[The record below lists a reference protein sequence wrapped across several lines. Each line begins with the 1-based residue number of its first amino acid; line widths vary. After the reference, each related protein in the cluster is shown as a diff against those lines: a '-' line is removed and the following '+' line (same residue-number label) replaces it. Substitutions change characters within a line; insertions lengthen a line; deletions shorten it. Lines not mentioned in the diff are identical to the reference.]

1 VISNE
6 SLRRKILKNT
16 EGVVIYKKNVAQLV
30 RINATSNLQNTNTY
44 AQINDTFFNYSI
56 TVKQNSKFFHFYLKN
71 LHFNLVCLFLLK
83 ILQFFPMIHKIEN
96 LKLIA
101 PIILLRPLITIPE
114 LCINLTKPTN
124 GN

>member
-16 EGVVIYKKNVAQLV
+16 EGVVIYKKNVAQFV

-56 TVKQNSKFFHFYLKN
+56 VVKQNAKN
-71 LHFNLVCLFLLK
+71 IEILFEK
-83 ILQFFPMIHKIEN
+83 I
-96 LKLIA
+96 
-101 PIILLRPLITIPE
+101 
-114 LCINLTKPTN
+114 
-124 GN
+124 